1 MHENAHK
8 QTLLGRKN
16 ALARSHTHT
25 QREREREI
33 PVLMRGINL
42 IH

>member
-16 ALARSHTHT
+16 ALAHTHT
-25 QREREREI
+25 HRERERDPCANE
-33 PVLMRGINL
+33 RN
-42 IH
+42 